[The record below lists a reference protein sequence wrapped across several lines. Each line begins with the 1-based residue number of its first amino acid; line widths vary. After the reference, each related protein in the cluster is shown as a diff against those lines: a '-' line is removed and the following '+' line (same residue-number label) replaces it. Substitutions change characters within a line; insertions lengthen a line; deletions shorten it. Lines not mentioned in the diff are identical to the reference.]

1 MLAFVKV
8 LGAAL
13 ALAIVK
19 LKAGLLVAT
28 KSVSIVG
35 VRPISVQHALVS

>member
-8 LGAAL
+8 LGAVL
-13 ALAIVK
+13 VIVR
-19 LKAGLLVAT
+19 LKASLLAAT
-28 KSVSIVG
+28 KSVSIIR